1 MFAGLIPLVFLT
13 GCATGPVSEAAICDG
28 TARLRPAHAAALVE
42 DGGPSSR
49 RDEGGTD
56 RCCRCGVQVML
67 TADEIENWE
76 SPASISVT
84 RDGLT
89 VWQNG
94 KPVLTVPRDGLLD
107 LLVRI
112 AAALREE

>member
-1 MFAGLIPLVFLT
+1 
-13 GCATGPVSEAAICDG
+13 
-28 TARLRPAHAAALVE
+28 
-42 DGGPSSR
+42 
-49 RDEGGTD
+49 
-56 RCCRCGVQVML
+56 ML

>member
-1 MFAGLIPLVFLT
+1 MLDAEQIAG
-13 GCATGPVSEAAICDG
+13 
-28 TARLRPAHAAALVE
+28 
-42 DGGPSSR
+42 
-49 RDEGGTD
+49 
-56 RCCRCGVQVML
+56 
-67 TADEIENWE
+67 WE

-89 VWQNG
+89 VWQDG

-112 AAALREE
+112 AAALREG